1 MNYWIVL
8 AVIAIALL
16 FLYLKT
22 RSTLTMDSIQDDTA
36 KGKRVIMATHM
47 SENEISD
54 AINGF
59 IKLYKGNGDKIDRPQ
74 VTQQDE
80 NSFMICLP
88 DTTPYDLFCYWV
100 NYLAHSD
107 ERKKYNN
114 NITGWYEVSANAK
127 LFPSKTL
134 MIYVPETDT
143 EHDNVYVTTK
153 DNLCYK
159 QEFAGDTALIPQ
171 EYIYKKYS
179 GIPLNVAPY

>member
-1 MNYWIVL
+1 MSYLIFI
-8 AVIAIALL
+8 AIIAIALL
-16 FLYLKT
+16 FLYIRK
-22 RSTLTMDSIQDDTA
+22 RNTLTMDCIQDDNA
-36 KGKRVIMATHM
+36 KGKRIINATQM
-47 SENEISD
+47 SENEIKD

-59 IKLYKGNGDKIDRPQ
+59 IKLYEENGDKVDRPQ
-74 VTQQDE
+74 VTQLEE
-80 NSFMICLP
+80 NTFMLRLP

-100 NYLAHSD
+100 NYLVYSN
-107 ERKKYNN
+107 EKKKYNN

-171 EYIYKKYS
+171 EYVYRKYS
-179 GIPLNVAPY
+179 AIPFNAASF

>member
-1 MNYWIVL
+1 MSYLIFT
-8 AVIAIALL
+8 AIIAIALL
-16 FLYLKT
+16 FLYIRK
-22 RSTLTMDSIQDDTA
+22 RNTLTMDCIQNDNT
-36 KGKRVIMATHM
+36 KGKRIIMATQM
-47 SENEISD
+47 SENEIKD

-59 IKLYKGNGDKIDRPQ
+59 IKLYEENGDKVDRPQ
-74 VTQQDE
+74 VTQLEE
-80 NSFMICLP
+80 NTFMLRLP

-100 NYLAHSD
+100 NYLVYSN
-107 ERKKYNN
+107 EKKKYNN

-171 EYIYKKYS
+171 EYVYRKYS
-179 GIPLNVAPY
+179 AIPFNAASF

>member
-1 MNYWIVL
+1 MSYLIFT
-8 AVIAIALL
+8 AIIAIALL
-16 FLYLKT
+16 FLYIRK
-22 RSTLTMDSIQDDTA
+22 RNTLTMDCIQDDNA
-36 KGKRVIMATHM
+36 KGKRIIMATQM
-47 SENEISD
+47 SENEIKD

-59 IKLYKGNGDKIDRPQ
+59 IKLYEENGDKVDRPQ
-74 VTQQDE
+74 VTQLEE
-80 NSFMICLP
+80 NTFMLRLP

-100 NYLAHSD
+100 NYLVYSN
-107 ERKKYNN
+107 EKKKYNN

-171 EYIYKKYS
+171 EYVYRKYS
-179 GIPLNVAPY
+179 AIPFNAASF

>member
-74 VTQQDE
+74 VTQLEE
-80 NSFMICLP
+80 NSFLLRLP

-100 NYLAHSD
+100 NYLVYSN
-107 ERKKYNN
+107 EKKKYNN
-114 NITGWYEVSANAK
+114 NITGWYEVSAYAQ
-127 LFPSKTL
+127 LFPKQIL
-134 MIYVPETDT
+134 MVYVPEIDT
-143 EHDNVYVTTK
+143 KYDNVYITTK

-159 QEFAGDTALIPQ
+159 QEFAGNTALIPQ
-171 EYIYKKYS
+171 EYVYRKYS